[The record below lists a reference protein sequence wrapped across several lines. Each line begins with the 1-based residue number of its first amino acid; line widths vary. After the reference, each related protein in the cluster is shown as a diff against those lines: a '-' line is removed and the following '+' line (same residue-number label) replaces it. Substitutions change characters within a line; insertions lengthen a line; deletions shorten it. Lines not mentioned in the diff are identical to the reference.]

1 MSGHDGLLLFV
12 TAAGVAAVAV
22 ACSQPRDGARG
33 QGDGPE
39 REGLSFDA
47 QLQLGQLQ
55 PPDHT
60 RWHYGGGA
68 PGQALPGDYQR
79 HRLGY
84 PRRQAPATEECQ
96 VTPLSDPAFPKH
108 EATWFYKPP
117 AEVDI

>member
-1 MSGHDGLLLFV
+1 VNSNGVLLFV

-22 ACSQPRDGARG
+22 ACSQPGGNPRG
-33 QGDGPE
+33 HGDGPG

-60 RWHYGGGA
+60 RWHYGGGQ
-68 PGQALPGDYQR
+68 PGQALPGTWQR

-96 VTPLSDPAFPKH
+96 VTPMSDPAFPKN
-108 EATWFYKPP
+108 EAHWFYRPP
-117 AEVDI
+117 AEVNI